1 MAVYLILEAPK
12 ASLSF
17 DFLLM
22 YVVKQVTPRK
32 KWGLW
37 RSLFFCIILTGL
49 GMDGMA
55 QLRNSI
61 NMPDND
67 DKWYHIG
74 IVIMGTSNRFQ
85 FNQHPRFLQHDSIL
99 VSNPNNSFGFGI
111 GGMHTFRINHR
122 FEARVV
128 FPQLLFVNKSINY
141 HLKYPNTSNDETSIM
156 NQQVESILL
165 GVPIQMKLKS
175 DRIGNFRVYMMGG
188 VKFETDLTSKASSKN
203 AENFVKLKKADL
215 GIEAGIGF
223 NFYNKMFIFSPEIK
237 ISNGISNVHS
247 RDPDL
252 KFSNVI
258 DRIQSR
264 QIIFSLI
271 FEG

>member
-1 MAVYLILEAPK
+1 MYF
-12 ASLSF
+12 LSF
-17 DFLLM
+17 VRTCCIVCSLLFL
-22 YVVKQVTPRK
+22 
-32 KWGLW
+32 
-37 RSLFFCIILTGL
+37 SLIAH
-49 GMDGMA
+49 A
-55 QLRNSI
+55 QLREGLNL
-61 NMPDND
+61 PDSD
-67 DKWYHIG
+67 EKWYHIG

-85 FNQHPRFLQHDSIL
+85 INQHPQFLQSDSVL
-99 VSNPNNSFGFGI
+99 VSNPNNNFGFGI
-111 GGMHTFRINHR
+111 GGIHTFRLSNR

-141 HLKYPNTSNDETSIM
+141 HLKYPDQSKEETPVM

-165 GVPIQMKLKS
+165 GVPLQIKLKS

-188 VKFETDLTSKASSKN
+188 VKYETDLTSKAAAKN
-203 AENFVKLKKADL
+203 AENFVKLKKADF

-223 NFYNKMFIFSPEIK
+223 NFYNKMFILSPEIK

-247 RDPDL
+247 RDERL

-258 DRIQSR
+258 DKIQSR

>member
-1 MAVYLILEAPK
+1 MYF
-12 ASLSF
+12 LSF
-17 DFLLM
+17 VRTCCIVCSLLFL
-22 YVVKQVTPRK
+22 
-32 KWGLW
+32 
-37 RSLFFCIILTGL
+37 SLIAQ
-49 GMDGMA
+49 A
-55 QLRNSI
+55 QLREGLNL
-61 NMPDND
+61 PDSD
-67 DKWYHIG
+67 EKWYHIG

-85 FNQHPRFLQHDSIL
+85 INQHPQFLQSDSVL
-99 VSNPNNSFGFGI
+99 VSNPNNNFGFGI
-111 GGMHTFRINHR
+111 GGIHTFRLSNR

-141 HLKYPNTSNDETSIM
+141 HLKYPDQSKEETPVM

-165 GVPIQMKLKS
+165 GVPLQIKLKS

-188 VKFETDLTSKASSKN
+188 VKYETDLTSKAAAKN
-203 AENFVKLKKADL
+203 AENFVKLKKADF

-223 NFYNKMFIFSPEIK
+223 NFYNKMFILSPEIK

-247 RDPDL
+247 RDERL

-258 DRIQSR
+258 DKIQSR

>member
-1 MAVYLILEAPK
+1 MHHLLRNKTTQYLVFILLLIT
-12 ASLSF
+12 SL
-17 DFLLM
+17 L
-22 YVVKQVTPRK
+22 
-32 KWGLW
+32 G
-37 RSLFFCIILTGL
+37 FCFSAT
-49 GMDGMA
+49 A
-55 QLRNSI
+55 QLRESMNL
-61 NMPDND
+61 PDND

-74 IVIMGTSNRFQ
+74 IVMMGTSNRFQ
-85 FNQHPRFLQHDSIL
+85 ISQHPSFLQSDSVL

-111 GGMHTFRINHR
+111 GGMHTFRLSNR

-141 HLKYPNTSNDETSIM
+141 HLQYPDASKDETPVM
-156 NQQVESILL
+156 NQTVESILL
-165 GVPIQMKLKS
+165 GIPVQLKLKS

-188 VKFETDLTSKASSKN
+188 IKYETDLSSKANSRN
-203 AENFVKLKKADL
+203 AENYIKLKKSDF

-223 NFYNKMFIFSPEIK
+223 NFYNKMFILSPEIK
-237 ISNGISNVHS
+237 ISNGISNVHA
-247 RDPDL
+247 RDPNL